1 MWQLDPD
8 SMRWTQIHPRGKGP
22 EPRRRQALCQVVRLR
37 LESLLKACINKSHF
51 PSRNK
56 NDHIFLIFR
65 ETNYSYLEVQ
75 ALTLDHQ
82 YFLPNS
88 N

>member
-22 EPRRRQALCQVVRLR
+22 EPRRRQALCQVV
-37 LESLLKACINKSHF
+37 SLWFQSLFYCLWFIF
-51 PSRNK
+51 PSENK
-56 NDHIFLIFR
+56 NSYILLIFR

-75 ALTLDHQ
+75 VLTLDHQ